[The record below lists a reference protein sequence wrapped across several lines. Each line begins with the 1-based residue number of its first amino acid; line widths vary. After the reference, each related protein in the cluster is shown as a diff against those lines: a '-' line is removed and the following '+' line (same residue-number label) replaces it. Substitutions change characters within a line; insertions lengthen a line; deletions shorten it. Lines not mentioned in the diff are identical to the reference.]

1 MNYWS
6 GNNIGEVYYPLPP
19 LYAVLAPPKK
29 HGKLMPK
36 FVHTLKPVNCENL
49 GIAPII
55 FR

>member
-19 LYAVLAPPKK
+19 LYAFGTSKN
-29 HGKLMPK
+29 HGKSMPK
-36 FVHTLKPVNCENL
+36 FVHTLKPVNCEYL
-49 GIAPII
+49 GIALII